1 MAFMETKLTKEE
13 PKCFKMTEKEIF
25 KKFGNLHEDELNTKS
40 NKSVYIKNII
50 MKILL
55 NIVEVKKKRG
65 PRAIEGFR
73 KELMIPDYEI
83 SVSIEHEV
91 KS

>member
-65 PRAIEGFR
+65 PRAIEGLE
-73 KELMIPDYEI
+73 KN
-83 SVSIEHEV
+83 
-91 KS
+91 

>member
-55 NIVEVKKKRG
+55 NIVEVKKK
-65 PRAIEGFR
+65 EDQ
-73 KELMIPDYEI
+73 EQ
-83 SVSIEHEV
+83 
-91 KS
+91 